1 LIYGQFESRIAN
13 DDKSIL
19 RNSRQA
25 MKAVCREDLLS
36 GFRRMDKFDLA
47 TRMLFPR
54 TMSTVPKRMER

>member
-1 LIYGQFESRIAN
+1 LIYGHESRSAN

-25 MKAVCREDLLS
+25 MKTVCREDLLS

-47 TRMLFPR
+47 THMLFPR
-54 TMSTVPKRMER
+54 TMSTVPKRMEH